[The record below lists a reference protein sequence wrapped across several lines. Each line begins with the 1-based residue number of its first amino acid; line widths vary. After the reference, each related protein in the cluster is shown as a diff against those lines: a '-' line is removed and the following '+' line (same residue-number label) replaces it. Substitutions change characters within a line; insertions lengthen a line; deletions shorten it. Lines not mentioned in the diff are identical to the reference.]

1 MAIDFRKAFDS
12 KAFSFIKALLQFFK
26 FSKSLIDWIMIL
38 LEDFIVEI
46 IQAGKIFLKN
56 QHRKRIQTR
65 RPNRKSSAHPLYRN
79 PANKNQNSKHSQAL
93 QTHIQTKP
101 LQGRNCKK
109 KNMEGF
115 ADDITL
121 SIKNSIESLQ
131 GVTNIIENFGNLSGL
146 GINKDKTQVM
156 IFCHNSKTAI
166 PTIDTMGFEW
176 VKEIKIL
183 GVTIIRNLKDMGK
196 KILQN
201 MRQYK
206 NAKTLVL

>member
-1 MAIDFRKAFDS
+1 MMAIDFRKAFDS

-121 SIKNSIESLQ
+121 
-131 GVTNIIENFGNLSGL
+131 IIENTKESLTGEPDVIESFGNLLGL
-146 GINKDKTQVM
+146 RINKDKTQAM
-156 IFCHNSKTAI
+156 IFGHNSELAK
-166 PTIDTMGFEW
+166 PTENTLGFE
-176 VKEIKIL
+176 
-183 GVTIIRNLKDMGK
+183 
-196 KILQN
+196 
-201 MRQYK
+201 
-206 NAKTLVL
+206 

>member
-1 MAIDFRKAFDS
+1 MMAIDFRKAFDS

-26 FSKSLIDWIMIL
+26 FNKSLIDWIMIL

-109 KNMEGF
+109 KKHGRLCRRHNTQHQKLYRKPAG
-115 ADDITL
+115 
-121 SIKNSIESLQ
+121 S
-131 GVTNIIENFGNLSGL
+131 
-146 GINKDKTQVM
+146 NKHHRKLWEPLRPWNKQ
-156 IFCHNSKTAI
+156 
-166 PTIDTMGFEW
+166 
-176 VKEIKIL
+176 
-183 GVTIIRNLKDMGK
+183 R
-196 KILQN
+196 
-201 MRQYK
+201 
-206 NAKTLVL
+206 